1 MLNLFELLQMY
12 NEMAYEKRKV
22 LNDIRHTTFQRLRH
36 LIKIF
41 LYRDVRKNDMKHW
54 INEELYNWCSD
65 IPLIKGNKHL
75 SHKELYK
82 VFWDEPK
89 DDINERNINR
99 IVKQFINI
107 DFPKMPMIMVF
118 FDLFLPSCI
127 DASHL
132 FLCRYEVGWAFILSV
147 DLFPPSSKGPI
158 FTALPAL

>member
-107 DFPKMPMIMVF
+107 DFPKIEYSFNNLYNFIKDFYMWLIEYLTKDF
-118 FDLFLPSCI
+118 II
-127 DASHL
+127 DP
-132 FLCRYEVGWAFILSV
+132 V
-147 DLFPPSSKGPI
+147 DFEKKIKELLNKYSI
-158 FTALPAL
+158 N

>member
-1 MLNLFELLQMY
+1 MLHLFELLQMY

-107 DFPKMPMIMVF
+107 DFPKIEYSFNNLYNFIKDFYMWLIEYLTKDF
-118 FDLFLPSCI
+118 II
-127 DASHL
+127 DP
-132 FLCRYEVGWAFILSV
+132 V
-147 DLFPPSSKGPI
+147 DFENKIKELLNKYSI
-158 FTALPAL
+158 N

>member
-12 NEMAYEKRKV
+12 NEMTYEKRKV

-54 INEELYNWCSD
+54 INEELYDWCSD

-89 DDINERNINR
+89 DDINECNINR
-99 IVKQFINI
+99 IVKQFTNI
-107 DFPKMPMIMVF
+107 DFPKIEYSFNNLYNFIKDFYMWLIEYLTKDF
-118 FDLFLPSCI
+118 II
-127 DASHL
+127 DP
-132 FLCRYEVGWAFILSV
+132 V
-147 DLFPPSSKGPI
+147 DFENKIKELLNKYSI
-158 FTALPAL
+158 N

>member
-107 DFPKMPMIMVF
+107 DFPKIEYSFNNLYNFIKDFYMWLIEYLTKDF
-118 FDLFLPSCI
+118 II
-127 DASHL
+127 DP
-132 FLCRYEVGWAFILSV
+132 V
-147 DLFPPSSKGPI
+147 DFENKIKELLNKYSI
-158 FTALPAL
+158 N

>member
-22 LNDIRHTTFQRLRH
+22 LDDIRHTTFQRLRH
-36 LIKIF
+36 LIKVF

-89 DDINERNINR
+89 DDINERNIDR

-107 DFPKMPMIMVF
+107 DFPK
-118 FDLFLPSCI
+118 I
-127 DASHL
+127 DYSFNSL
-132 FLCRYEVGWAFILSV
+132 YNFIKDFYMWLIEYLTKDFIVDPADFENKIKELLSKY
-147 DLFPPSSKGPI
+147 SI
-158 FTALPAL
+158 N

>member
-54 INEELYNWCSD
+54 INEELYDWCSD

-99 IVKQFINI
+99 IVKQFTNI
-107 DFPKMPMIMVF
+107 DFPKIEYSFNNLYNFIKDFYMWLIEYLTKDF
-118 FDLFLPSCI
+118 II
-127 DASHL
+127 DP
-132 FLCRYEVGWAFILSV
+132 V
-147 DLFPPSSKGPI
+147 DFENKIKELLNKYSI
-158 FTALPAL
+158 N

>member
-22 LNDIRHTTFQRLRH
+22 LNDIRHTTFQRLRQ

-54 INEELYNWCSD
+54 INEELYDWCSD

-107 DFPKMPMIMVF
+107 DFPKIEYSFNNLYNFIKDFYMWLIEYLTKDF
-118 FDLFLPSCI
+118 II
-127 DASHL
+127 DP
-132 FLCRYEVGWAFILSV
+132 V
-147 DLFPPSSKGPI
+147 DFENKIKELLNKYSI
-158 FTALPAL
+158 N

>member
-22 LNDIRHTTFQRLRH
+22 LNDIRHTTFQRLRQ

-107 DFPKMPMIMVF
+107 DFPKIEYSFNNLYNFIKDFYMWLIEYLTKDF
-118 FDLFLPSCI
+118 II
-127 DASHL
+127 DP
-132 FLCRYEVGWAFILSV
+132 V
-147 DLFPPSSKGPI
+147 DFENKIKELLNKYSI
-158 FTALPAL
+158 N

>member
-107 DFPKMPMIMVF
+107 DFPKIDYF
-118 FDLFLPSCI
+118 FNNLYNFIKDFYMWLIEYLTKDFII
-127 DASHL
+127 DP
-132 FLCRYEVGWAFILSV
+132 V
-147 DLFPPSSKGPI
+147 DFENKIKELLNKYSI
-158 FTALPAL
+158 N

>member
-36 LIKIF
+36 LIKVF

-54 INEELYNWCSD
+54 INEELYDWCSD

-107 DFPKMPMIMVF
+107 DFPKIEYSFNNLYNFIKDFYMWLIEYLTKDF
-118 FDLFLPSCI
+118 II
-127 DASHL
+127 DP
-132 FLCRYEVGWAFILSV
+132 V
-147 DLFPPSSKGPI
+147 DFENKIKELLNKYSI
-158 FTALPAL
+158 N